1 MMVSYASTKGIKYSS
16 LQNCNIR
23 ENNSGIN
30 IVQIIIIIIDTFIFS
45 NDISI
50 IIVIEI

>member
-30 IVQIIIIIIDTFIFS
+30 IVQIIIIIIQKTLLYLVM
-45 NDISI
+45 ISPSLS
-50 IIVIEI
+50 